1 MDAPGLFALIN
12 ARLDAPRPPA
22 DPLEVA
28 EPSKAVAGSSGGSQ
42 SLAAQPSLVAKQVRL
57 AQVHAGPAIAVHT
70 QHGQEIEACQ
80 VCDPRSQ
87 GQPLT

>member
-42 SLAAQPSLVAKQVRL
+42 SQSLAAQPSLVAKQVRL
-57 AQVHAGPAIAVHT
+57 AQVHASPAIAVHT
-70 QHGQEIEACQ
+70 LHGQEIEACQ
-80 VCDPRSQ
+80 VCDP
-87 GQPLT
+87 